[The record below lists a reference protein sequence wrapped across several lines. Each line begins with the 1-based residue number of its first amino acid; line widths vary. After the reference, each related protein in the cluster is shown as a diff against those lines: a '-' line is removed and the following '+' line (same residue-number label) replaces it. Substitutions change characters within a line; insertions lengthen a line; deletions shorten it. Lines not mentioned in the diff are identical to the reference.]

1 MALSGGGYA
10 FFLSLGVTQFID
22 GVAKGLATQMGDG
35 VRIAGLVC
43 DLLVAGTFALLGW
56 FAFKRHLWAFMVG
69 MTLFVLDALIL
80 LIFQVWISFAF
91 HALVTYWIFRAY
103 QAGRALS
110 ALEPEMQA
118 TAPPAPPDFSSQSS
132 PATTPGTVLDLAG
145 E

>member
-56 FAFKRHLWAFMVG
+56 FAFKRPPLGVYGRHDPV
-69 MTLFVLDALIL
+69 
-80 LIFQVWISFAF
+80 
-91 HALVTYWIFRAY
+91 RA
-103 QAGRALS
+103 
-110 ALEPEMQA
+110 
-118 TAPPAPPDFSSQSS
+118 
-132 PATTPGTVLDLAG
+132 
-145 E
+145 